1 MSGESY
7 QCLCGNPI
15 SEGECSKCGLSRLA
29 ARYLSVTGPFLPVI
43 MLTGMGIVFFFN
55 YYGITEKVT
64 EVKENVMSL
73 FTPHTDVLPGKSV
86 LVQPEKTPLPTGSPI
101 PVKTKKVDE
110 TGGVPDWVYGETEG
124 AEVRPSVKS
133 EEPEKLPKRITE
145 TPPANHPLTPAL
157 QEKKIYQILHFL
169 VGRNPEGES
178 VNTLFA
184 EEVVNLSLDMKT
196 SREAVRDSIN
206 QFISEYPVRVV
217 KLTSAGV
224 KDRTIE
230 INTRRIFMREDGA
243 RLDVYGKTVVELDGE
258 NRINAL
264 SDDVQQDF
272 PTRLS
277 EGFAPINYS
286 LKKTISNAN

>member
-7 QCLCGNPI
+7 QCLCGQGN
-15 SEGECSKCGLSRLA
+15 SKEVCSKCGLSRLA
-29 ARYLSVTGPFLPVI
+29 ARYLSVTAPFLPVMI
-43 MLTGMGIVFFFN
+43 MVGMGIVFFFN
-55 YYGITEKVT
+55 YYGIIERVT
-64 EVKENVMSL
+64 EGKENL
-73 FTPHTDVLPGKSV
+73 TGHFTPRTNVQSEKSV
-86 LVQPEKTPLPTGSPI
+86 LVQPEKTPLPIVSPI
-101 PVKTKKVDE
+101 PEETEKVDK
-110 TGGVPDWVYGETEG
+110 TGGVPDWVYGET
-124 AEVRPSVKS
+124 AEAEPLPSVKS
-133 EEPEKLPKRITE
+133 QEHEKLPKRTTE
-145 TPPANHPLTPAL
+145 NPPVKLPLEPVV

-169 VGRNPEGES
+169 VGRNPKGES
-178 VNTLFA
+178 LNTLFA

-206 QFISEYPVRVV
+206 QFIAEYPVRVV

-243 RLDVYGKTVVELDGE
+243 RLDVYGKTVVELDEE

-264 SDDVQQDF
+264 SDDLQQDV

-277 EGFAPINYS
+277 EGFVPINYS
-286 LKKTISNAN
+286 LKKTISNSN